1 MKVSIITEG
10 SNKIGFG
17 HVTRCL
23 SIYQAFEERGVS
35 PLLIINGDNI
45 IESLLKNYNYKIF
58 KWLENTKKLFNIIKD
73 SDIIIIDSYLA
84 DYNIYK
90 TISNFTKIIVYLDD
104 NNRIEYPKGIILNG
118 SIYAQELEY
127 PIVEYN
133 DLLLGSQY
141 IPLRKEFWEIPEKTI
156 NKNVNNVMI
165 TFGGDDLRNLTPK
178 ILKALNEQCPQLKST
193 IIIGKGFSNI
203 EVIKKIVN
211 DRNELIFNP
220 NAQEMVEIM
229 FRSDIAISAAGQT
242 LNELARIG
250 TPTITVSVA
259 SNQVNH
265 INYWDKTGFIQF
277 AGAWNDDDLLNTIL
291 ENIKILKDE
300 NMRRRKSEIGR
311 KHVDGLGP
319 VRIVEYC
326 LRKLDEMEN

>member
-127 PIVEYN
+127 P
-133 DLLLGSQY
+133 
-141 IPLRKEFWEIPEKTI
+141 
-156 NKNVNNVMI
+156 
-165 TFGGDDLRNLTPK
+165 
-178 ILKALNEQCPQLKST
+178 
-193 IIIGKGFSNI
+193 
-203 EVIKKIVN
+203 
-211 DRNELIFNP
+211 
-220 NAQEMVEIM
+220 
-229 FRSDIAISAAGQT
+229 
-242 LNELARIG
+242 
-250 TPTITVSVA
+250 
-259 SNQVNH
+259 
-265 INYWDKTGFIQF
+265 
-277 AGAWNDDDLLNTIL
+277 
-291 ENIKILKDE
+291 
-300 NMRRRKSEIGR
+300 
-311 KHVDGLGP
+311 
-319 VRIVEYC
+319 
-326 LRKLDEMEN
+326 